1 MQVWSKEKISESVL
15 IITPCEIA
23 SGTPN
28 DIWEIP
34 IFSEL
39 RFVILLETIQTEM

>member
-15 IITPCEIA
+15 IITPWEIA
-23 SGTPN
+23 SGTQN
-28 DIWEIP
+28 DIREIP
-34 IFSEL
+34 ISSEL